1 MDELQ
6 TTELKAWREK
16 QNMSQA
22 KLARIAKISLQTLRQ
37 LEVGAHKPR
46 GSTLRHL
53 LDAIKGV
60 ETGAP
65 EILEQLIDK
74 RRGRKIHAEP
84 APLAGGEAGEAPA
97 PKRRGRPP
105 KVRLPGEEAPV
116 RRGRPPKALTAP
128 TPAPAP
134 LHIPPLSPSP
144 FRVSPEA
151 GRIRLSNLDL
161 ELINRILNMT
171 AREKLDLL
179 RRLTQG

>member
-1 MDELQ
+1 MDELR
-6 TTELKAWREK
+6 TTELKTWREK
-16 QNMSQA
+16 HNMSQA

-65 EILEQLIDK
+65 EIMEQLIDK
-74 RRGRKIHAEP
+74 RRGRKVHAEV
-84 APLAGGEAGEAPA
+84 APEAGGEAPV

-105 KVRLPGEEAPV
+105 KVRLPGEEVPV
-116 RRGRPPKALTAP
+116 RRGRPPKIKTAP
-128 TPAPAP
+128 AQTPIPAPISAP
-134 LHIPPLSPSP
+134 IQSP
-144 FRVSPEA
+144 FRISPDA

-179 RRLTQG
+179 RRLTQD